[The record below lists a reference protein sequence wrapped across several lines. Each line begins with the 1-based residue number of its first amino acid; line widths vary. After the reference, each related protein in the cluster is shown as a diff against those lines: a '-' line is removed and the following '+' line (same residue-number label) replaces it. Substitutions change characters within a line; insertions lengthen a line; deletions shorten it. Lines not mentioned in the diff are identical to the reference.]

1 MTDRKNKTVLITG
14 AASGL
19 GKALAF
25 EFCRL
30 GYNLALLD
38 IDIEGLLTLQQE
50 LKTSDQKITV
60 HQTDISEEQNIIY
73 VREDI
78 LSNHNNI
85 DILVNNAGVSIS
97 QTFCLLEIVD
107 FQKLFAINFW
117 GTIYCTKHFLPDLK
131 KQDDSRLVN
140 IISDFALMG
149 FPGKTAY
156 SSSKSAIMGFSNS
169 LKTELA
175 MTTVKVSLVIPPP
188 LDTGLVKKGKH
199 IDEIKK
205 QKEAAFLQKNGMHL
219 NEAAKRIVRQIEKG
233 KFRIVIGTMMFWI
246 DLASR
251 LFPSFLHYL
260 IGKNKN
266 KIDFV

>member
-1 MTDRKNKTVLITG
+1 MTERKNKTILITG

-38 IDIEGLLTLQQE
+38 IDGAGLQTLQQE
-50 LKTSDQKITV
+50 LKASDQKITI
-60 HQTDISEEQNIIY
+60 HQTDISEEQNIIDA
-73 VREDI
+73 REDVLI
-78 LSNHNNI
+78 HHNRI
-85 DILVNNAGVSIS
+85 DILVNNAGISIS
-97 QTFCLLEIVD
+97 QTFEQLEIVD
-107 FQKLFAINFW
+107 FQKIVATNFW
-117 GTIYCTKHFLPDLK
+117 GTVYCTKHFLPDLK

-169 LKTELA
+169 LKTELTG
-175 MTTVKVSLVIPPP
+175 TTVKVSFVIPPP
-188 LDTGLVKKGKH
+188 LDTELVKKGKH
-199 IDEIKK
+199 IDETKK
-205 QKEAAFLQKNGMHL
+205 QKEAAFLRKNGMHL
-219 NEAAKRIVRQIEKG
+219 HKAARLIVRQIEKG
-233 KFRIVIGTMMFWI
+233 KFRIVIGTIMFWI
-246 DLASR
+246 DLFSR
-251 LFPSFLHYL
+251 LFPSLLHYL
-260 IGKNKN
+260 IGRNKN

>member
-1 MTDRKNKTVLITG
+1 MPDRKDKTVLITG
-14 AASGL
+14 AATGL

-38 IDIEGLLTLQQE
+38 MDSAGLQTLQQE
-50 LKTSDQKITV
+50 LKTPDQKITV

-73 VREDI
+73 VRENI
-78 LSNHNNI
+78 LSNHNHI

-97 QTFCLLEIVD
+97 QTFGLLEIAD
-107 FQKLFAINFW
+107 FQKLFDTNFW
-117 GTIYCTKHFLPDLK
+117 GTVYCTKHFLPDLK
-131 KQDDSRLVN
+131 KQDNSRLVN

-156 SSSKSAIMGFSNS
+156 GSSKSAIMGFSNS
-169 LKTELA
+169 LKTEL
-175 MTTVKVSLVIPPP
+175 TGTSVKVSLVIPPP
-188 LDTGLVKKGKH
+188 LDTGLVKRGKH
-199 IDEIKK
+199 MDETKK
-205 QKEAAFLQKNGMHL
+205 QKEAAFLQRNGMDI
-219 NEAAKRIVRQIEKG
+219 NKAAKLIVRQIEKG
-233 KFRIVIGTMMFWI
+233 KFRIVLGAMMFWI

-251 LFPSFLHYL
+251 LFPSLLHYL